1 VTVKKY
7 FPLIFILLIVL
18 ITGCNGEDVKGKIVI
33 KYDNNW
39 TGVIT
44 LDHAETNISGSGIQ
58 VFTYKNP
65 DFLQVSAVKQDGSQE
80 KLTVYIYEDD
90 RIVAG
95 DSTRDPEGSAT
106 AYYEYPY

>member
-1 VTVKKY
+1 MTLKRY
-7 FPLIFILLIVL
+7 FPLIFLLLFVL
-18 ITGCNGEDVKGKIVI
+18 LAGCNGEDVKGKIVI

-39 TGVIT
+39 TGVIILNHT
-44 LDHAETNISGSGIQ
+44 ETNISGSGEQEFIY
-58 VFTYKNP
+58 VNP
-65 DFLQVSAVKQDGSQE
+65 DFLQVSAVKQNASLE

-95 DSTRDPEGSAT
+95 DSTRDPEGTAT